1 MDRLIYAIQQIKK
14 NTFVNTAPVVI
25 CVLDK
30 TKYAKYLEILNTLR
44 SASINSEI
52 YSGDAGLKAQ
62 FKYADKRSAP
72 AIVIFG
78 DDEEKEGVV
87 SVKNLKQG
95 KLDSESIKD
104 REEWKKSEA
113 CLLYTSDA
121 ADE

>member
-1 MDRLIYAIQQIKK
+1 MK
-14 NTFVNTAPVVI
+14 N
-25 CVLDK
+25 
-30 TKYAKYLEILNTLR
+30 
-44 SASINSEI
+44 
-52 YSGDAGLKAQ
+52 LKAQ

-113 CLLYTSDA
+113 QIKVKLGDLVNA
-121 ADE
+121 IKKIL